1 MFRTSVITIS
11 FLLSATF
18 AQAATPSCNDLVKSF
33 NEYTQKVEGVLV
45 KKHSIFEMTDWS
57 RNSRFQ
63 GLVLTEKAPQDAE
76 VVLEIKASSK
86 SKMVSVK
93 TKKTSP
99 FVQDEKYR
107 VVGLDIPKQ
116 LGSAPQQTGTYTV
129 KVLASGK
136 ELCSEKKL
144 IFDDGD

>member
-1 MFRTSVITIS
+1 MFRNSVTIVS
-11 FLLSATF
+11 LIFSTAL
-18 AQAATPSCNDLVKSF
+18 AQAATTSCNDLVKSF

-63 GLVLTEKAPQDAE
+63 GFVLTEKAPLDAE
-76 VVLEIKASSK
+76 VVLEIKANSK
-86 SKMVSVK
+86 AKVVSVS

-99 FVQDEKYR
+99 FVQDQKYR
-107 VVGLDIPKQ
+107 VVGLDVPKQ
-116 LGSAPQQTGTYTV
+116 LGSAPQATGAYLV